1 MGGAHG
7 DIFNLSATF
16 LLDDGQILTK
26 SMLPQISA
34 LRPYIIKGL
43 ANYCECP
50 VSEVGDF
57 LNITDLEYPGSNPH
71 ITKDGLCLTYGEY
84 EIGPLGAGTPTA
96 SIPFETARKLCTG
109 PILKF
114 L

>member
-7 DIFNLSATF
+7 DIFNSSATF

-26 SMLPQISA
+26 LMLPQISI
-34 LRPYIIKGL
+34 LRSYIIKGL
-43 ANYCECP
+43 ADYCECP
-50 VSEVGDF
+50 VSEVGDI
-57 LNITDLEYPGSNPH
+57 LYITDLEYPGSNPY
-71 ITKDGLCLTYGEY
+71 ITEKGLCFTYGMY
-84 EIGPLGAGTPTA
+84 EIGPTYVGTPMS

-109 PILKF
+109 TILKF